1 MEPLPTLK
9 HLETMETGFEVSK
22 ILAQAGFS
30 MEKLAF
36 SITWGQVA
44 EQIAQTLADHGLG
57 PDRFS
62 EDFLI
67 DLAQSVQKVLQNED
81 VLCWRSS
88 IHTLT
93 TEHPAF
99 LAFSSPTR
107 GDEEDE
113 GPFTKQFEN
122 ATRLGDN
129 DAYWPDG
136 GASAELF
143 DEF

>member
-9 HLETMETGFEVSK
+9 HLEYMETGFEVSK

-30 MEKLAF
+30 MEKPAF

-44 EQIAQTLADHGLG
+44 EQIAQTLADHGLC

-93 TEHPAF
+93 TEHPTF
-99 LAFSSPTR
+99 LAFMSSTH
-107 GDEEDE
+107 DEDDE
-113 GPFTKQFEN
+113 GSHTEQFEN
-122 ATRLGDN
+122 ATRIGD
-129 DAYWPDG
+129 DGAHWVDG
-136 GASAELF
+136 GASADLF

>member
-9 HLETMETGFEVSK
+9 QLEALETGFEVSK
-22 ILAQAGFS
+22 ILTQAGFS
-30 MEKLAF
+30 MEKPAF

-44 EQIAQTLADHGLG
+44 EQIAQTLADHGLC
-57 PDRFS
+57 PDRFK

-81 VLCWRSS
+81 VLLWRSS

-99 LAFSSPTR
+99 LAFMSSTN
-107 GDEEDE
+107 DEEDE
-113 GPFTKQFEN
+113 GPLTEHFEN
-122 ATRLGDN
+122 ATRVGDD

-136 GASAELF
+136 GASADLF

>member
-1 MEPLPTLK
+1 MDPLPTLTQ
-9 HLETMETGFEVSK
+9 LEYMEAGFVVSK

-30 MEKLAF
+30 MEKPAF

-44 EQIAQTLADHGLG
+44 EQIAQTLADHGLC

-67 DLAQSVQKVLQNED
+67 DLAQSIQKVLQNED
-81 VLCWRSS
+81 VLLWRSS

-93 TEHPAF
+93 TEHPTF
-99 LAFSSPTR
+99 LSLMSSTN
-107 GDEEDE
+107 EEDGE
-113 GPFTKQFEN
+113 GPLTEQFEN
-122 ATRLGDN
+122 TTRVGD
-129 DAYWPDG
+129 DEAYWTDG
-136 GASAELF
+136 GSSADPF

>member
-9 HLETMETGFEVSK
+9 HLEYLEAGFEVSK

-30 MEKLAF
+30 LEKPAF

-44 EQIAQTLADHGLG
+44 EQIAQTLADHGLC
-57 PDRFS
+57 PDRFK

-81 VLCWRSS
+81 VLFWRSS

-93 TEHPAF
+93 TEHPTF
-99 LAFSSPTR
+99 LAFMSSTN
-107 GDEEDE
+107 DEEDE
-113 GPFTKQFEN
+113 GPLTEHFEN
-122 ATRLGDN
+122 ATRVGDD

-136 GASAELF
+136 GASADLF

>member
-30 MEKLAF
+30 MEKPAF

-44 EQIAQTLADHGLG
+44 EQITQTLADHGLC

-81 VLCWRSS
+81 VLFWRSS

-93 TEHPAF
+93 TEHPTF
-99 LAFSSPTR
+99 LAFMSSTN
-107 GDEEDE
+107 DEEDE
-113 GPFTKQFEN
+113 GPLTEHFEN
-122 ATRLGDN
+122 ATRVGYD

-136 GASAELF
+136 GASADLF

>member
-22 ILAQAGFS
+22 ILAQAGFT
-30 MEKLAF
+30 MEKPAF

-44 EQIAQTLADHGLG
+44 EQIAQTLADYGLC
-57 PDRFS
+57 PDRFR

-67 DLAQSVQKVLQNED
+67 DLAQSIQKVLQNED
-81 VLCWRSS
+81 VLLWRSS

-93 TEHPAF
+93 TEHPTF
-99 LAFSSPTR
+99 LEFLSSTN
-107 GDEEDE
+107 DEEDE
-113 GPFTKQFEN
+113 GPLTEQFEN
-122 ATRLGDN
+122 ARHVGDN
-129 DAYWPDG
+129 EAYWTDA
-136 GASAELF
+136 GASADRF

>member
-9 HLETMETGFEVSK
+9 HLEYMETGFEVSK

-30 MEKLAF
+30 MEKPAF

-44 EQIAQTLADHGLG
+44 EQIAQTLADHGLC
-57 PDRFS
+57 PDRFR
-62 EDFLI
+62 EEFLI

-81 VLCWRSS
+81 VLLWRSS

-93 TEHPAF
+93 TEHPTF
-99 LAFSSPTR
+99 LSLVSLSN
-107 GDEEDE
+107 DEEDE
-113 GPFTKQFEN
+113 GPLTEHFEN
-122 ATRLGDN
+122 ARRVGN
-129 DAYWPDG
+129 DEAHWVDG
-136 GASAELF
+136 GASADLF

>member
-9 HLETMETGFEVSK
+9 HLEYLETGFEVSK

-30 MEKLAF
+30 MEKPAF

-44 EQIAQTLADHGLG
+44 EQIAQTLADHGLC
-57 PDRFS
+57 PDRFR
-62 EDFLI
+62 EEFLI

-81 VLCWRSS
+81 VLFWRSS

-93 TEHPAF
+93 TEHPTF
-99 LAFSSPTR
+99 LAFMSSTN
-107 GDEEDE
+107 DEEDE
-113 GPFTKQFEN
+113 GPLTEHFEN
-122 ATRLGDN
+122 ATRVGDD

-136 GASAELF
+136 GASADLF

>member
-9 HLETMETGFEVSK
+9 HLEYMEIGFEVSK
-22 ILAQAGFS
+22 ILTQAGFS
-30 MEKLAF
+30 MEKPAF

-44 EQIAQTLADHGLG
+44 EQIAQTLADHGLC

-81 VLCWRSS
+81 VLLWRSS

-93 TEHPAF
+93 TEHPTF
-99 LAFSSPTR
+99 LEFLSSTH
-107 GDEEDE
+107 DDDDE
-113 GPFTKQFEN
+113 GPLTEHFEN
-122 ATRLGDN
+122 ARRIGD
-129 DAYWPDG
+129 DEAYWADG
-136 GASAELF
+136 GESADPF

>member
-1 MEPLPTLK
+1 MEPLPTLTQ
-9 HLETMETGFEVSK
+9 LEYMEAGFVVSR

-30 MEKLAF
+30 MEKPAF

-44 EQIAQTLADHGLG
+44 EQIAQTLADHGLC

-81 VLCWRSS
+81 VLLWRSS

-93 TEHPAF
+93 TEHPTF
-99 LAFSSPTR
+99 LAFYSSTNE
-107 GDEEDE
+107 EEDE
-113 GPFTKQFEN
+113 GPLTEQFEN
-122 ATRLGDN
+122 TTRVGD
-129 DAYWPDG
+129 DEAYWTDA
-136 GASAELF
+136 GASADPF

>member
-9 HLETMETGFEVSK
+9 YFETMEIGFEVSK
-22 ILAQAGFS
+22 TLAQAGFS
-30 MEKLAF
+30 LEKPAF

-44 EQIAQTLADHGLG
+44 EQIAQTLADHGLC
-57 PDRFS
+57 PDRFR
-62 EDFLI
+62 EEFLI

-93 TEHPAF
+93 TEHPTF
-99 LAFSSPTR
+99 LAFMSSTN
-107 GDEEDE
+107 DEEEE
-113 GPFTKQFEN
+113 GPLTEQFEN
-122 ATRLGDN
+122 ATCVGD
-129 DAYWPDG
+129 DGAYWADG
-136 GASAELF
+136 GASADLF

>member
-1 MEPLPTLK
+1 MDPLPTLK

-22 ILAQAGFS
+22 ILAQAGFT
-30 MEKLAF
+30 MEKAVF

-44 EQIAQTLADHGLG
+44 EQIAQTLADHGLC

-81 VLCWRSS
+81 VLLWRSS

-93 TEHPAF
+93 TEHPTF
-99 LAFSSPTR
+99 LAFYSSTNE
-107 GDEEDE
+107 EEDE
-113 GPFTKQFEN
+113 GPLTEQFEN
-122 ATRLGDN
+122 ATRIGD
-129 DAYWPDG
+129 DEAYWTDA
-136 GASAELF
+136 GASADTF

>member
-1 MEPLPTLK
+1 
-9 HLETMETGFEVSK
+9 METGFEVSK

-30 MEKLAF
+30 MEKPAF

-44 EQIAQTLADHGLG
+44 EQIAQTLADHGLC
-57 PDRFS
+57 PDRFK

-81 VLCWRSS
+81 VLLWRSS

-93 TEHPAF
+93 TEHPTF
-99 LAFSSPTR
+99 LAFMSPTH
-107 GDEEDE
+107 DEEDE
-113 GPFTKQFEN
+113 GPLTEHFEN
-122 ATRLGDN
+122 ARRVGD
-129 DAYWPDG
+129 DEAYWTDG
-136 GASAELF
+136 GASADTF